1 MTLKN
6 RLRSPH
12 LGVSLLLVALVL
24 AAVFPPQSSHAG
36 GIPDGKA
43 LPILPAPDDTG
54 TLVTPDGSR
63 FDITGGQRSQDGA
76 NLFHSFTQFILETGY
91 TANFLADP
99 ATQNILARVVG
110 GNLSAIDGLIQVTGG
125 SPNLF
130 LINPAGIV
138 FGANASLNIPGSFT
152 ATTANGIGFGKE
164 WLNASG
170 PNSYEGLVGTPDLF
184 AFSMSQPAG
193 IINTG
198 NLEVAA
204 GQNLTL
210 LGGTVI
216 STGQL
221 TAPEGH
227 ITVAAVP
234 GNSLVRLSQAESLLT
249 LDIQAIAPD
258 TYQPNPWDFPIVDL
272 PDLLTG
278 GLGKNATNITTNRDG
293 QLVLSGS
300 GLTVLPGDV
309 VVQNATA
316 RSATLVAAGK
326 VTLGNTPLPLPD
338 KGVHDSI
345 GNPLSI
351 QPDGNT
357 YLVTS
362 PTGSTFYIRGNI
374 EVLIDPGDRVS
385 NPGTGGKISP
395 NPLPDID
402 IPFPIDKEMGIT
414 FPPSIPEVD
423 LPPIPEDPGASLP
436 AIPEVPGDLP
446 LIPSEKPTQQ
456 AGPVPPD
463 IPINPE
469 PGSPEG
475 IGTPAL
481 GVSPDPLPEPSSGIP
496 PSPQPETGIGATTG
510 VPPSPPPEV
519 PSATPGA
526 TPQPKSGT
534 IRQQDIALASDR
546 PRSNPPLGTAVGGQQ
561 IAIATITQDC
571 LRVGQIVENQGTTYR
586 VITDQGRVIQ
596 CYQQQLALAQ
606 QQNQPQQQRQ
616 TLHNLGSIYFIVGNY
631 AQSIQRYQQSLA
643 IAQQL
648 QNRAG
653 EAEALSG
660 LGAAYSAVGNY
671 TKAIQYYE
679 KSLAISRTLDAPELQ
694 GMTLRNLGIAYLA
707 QDNLAK
713 ALEYPQESLAIAQKA
728 QDRRGIGQ
736 SLGNLGLVYF
746 TKGDHA
752 KAIEHLEQ
760 QLAIARELKDRLAEG
775 RALGNLGLAYYGLEN
790 YQQAADYQQQSL
802 AIAQQLQD
810 RPGEGHALNN
820 LGDAWLRLGKLAEA
834 EQALF
839 AGIKVWESLRAQL
852 DQNDDATKISI
863 FETQATT
870 YSTLQEV
877 LIAQNKAQA
886 ALEVAERGRAR
897 AFVELLAKQ
906 LPTQGSKSLAGAANL
921 EPPSIAQ
928 IQQIAR
934 AQNATLVEYSIIQE
948 AFQVE
953 GQRQI
958 QDKALYIWV
967 VQPNGEVTFR
977 QVDLKPLW
985 QQQKTS
991 LDDLVASTRASIGIE
1006 GRGLAFNQ
1014 TTEAVTSALE
1024 RLQRYQTQQS
1034 QLKQLHQLL
1043 IQPIADLLPSD
1054 PTARVVFIP
1063 QGSLF
1068 LAPFPA
1074 LQDAAG
1080 KYLIEKHTMLTAPA
1094 IEVLALTYQQRQRQ
1108 GIAQPSQPTQ
1118 VAATTLPRSPQ
1129 QSLIVGNP
1137 TMPNLPSENGER
1149 SQPLY
1154 SLPGSEREAKMIA
1167 SLLNTEA
1174 ITGSAATKATVM
1186 AKMGDAQIIHLATH
1200 GLLDDFRGLG
1210 IPGAIA
1216 LAPSGQD
1223 DGLLTANDILGL
1235 KLNAELVVLS
1245 ACGTGRGKITGDGVV
1260 GLSRSLISA
1269 GAPSV
1274 VVSLWQVPDHPTAAL
1289 MTEFYQNLQ
1298 RQPDKAQALR
1308 QAMLAMLK
1316 QHPDP
1321 RDWAAFT
1328 LIGEAE

>member
-1 MTLKN
+1 MTLKKC
-6 RLRSPH
+6 LRSPY

-24 AAVFPPQSSHAG
+24 AEVFSPQSSHAG
-36 GIPDGKA
+36 EVPDGKA
-43 LPILPAPDDTG
+43 LPIVAAPDDTG
-54 TLVTPDGSR
+54 TLITPDGSR
-63 FDITGGQRSQDGA
+63 FDISGGQRSQDGA
-76 NLFHSFTQFILETGY
+76 NLFHSFSQFILETGY

-110 GNLSAIDGLIQVTGG
+110 GNLSSIDGLIQVTGG

-138 FGANASLNIPGSFT
+138 FGANASLNVPGSFT
-152 ATTANGIGFGKE
+152 ATTANGVGFGKE

-170 PNSYEGLVGTPDLF
+170 PNNYEGLVGTPDLF

-193 IINTG
+193 IINMG
-198 NLEVAA
+198 NLEVAT

-210 LGGTVI
+210 LGGTVV

-234 GNSLVRLSQAESLLT
+234 GNSLVHLSPAGSLLT

-258 TYQPNPWDFPIVDL
+258 TSQPNPWDFPILDL

-278 GLGKNATNITTNRDG
+278 GLGRNATDITTNREG

-300 GLTVLPGDV
+300 GLTITPGDV
-309 VVQNATA
+309 VVENATA
-316 RSATLVAAGK
+316 HSATLWAANS
-326 VTLGNTPLPLPD
+326 VTLGNKPLPLPD
-338 KGVHDSI
+338 KGVNDSV
-345 GNPLSI
+345 GNLLSI

-357 YLVTS
+357 YLITS
-362 PTGSTFYIRGNI
+362 PTGNTFSIKGNI
-374 EVLIDPGDRVS
+374 EVLFSPGERVEA
-385 NPGTGGKISP
+385 PETDGKISP
-395 NPLPDID
+395 PLPNID
-402 IPFPIDKEMGIT
+402 IT
-414 FPPSIPEVD
+414 VN
-423 LPPIPEDPGASLP
+423 PPIMAIGFLPDVGVMEPPTPPGVELVP
-436 AIPEVPGDLP
+436 IPEVPGELPPLPEKPTHQPGPASLNIP
-446 LIPSEKPTQQ
+446 LIP
-456 AGPVPPD
+456 GPGL
-463 IPINPE
+463 PE
-469 PGSPEG
+469 S
-475 IGTPAL
+475 IDVLPAA
-481 GVSPDPLPEPSSGIP
+481 GVSPNPLPEPSSGIP
-496 PSPQPETGIGATTG
+496 PSPQPETGIGGTTG

-526 TPQPKSGT
+526 APQPKPGT
-534 IRQQDIALASDR
+534 IRRQEVALSNDR
-546 PRSNPPLGTAVGGQQ
+546 PRTNPTLGTAVRGQQ
-561 IAIATITQDC
+561 IAIATSTQDC

-616 TLHNLGSIYFIVGNY
+616 TLHNLGSIYFVVGNY

-643 IAQQL
+643 LAQQL
-648 QNRAG
+648 QNRTG

-671 TKAIQYYE
+671 AKAIQYYE
-679 KSLAISRTLDAPELQ
+679 QSLAISRTLDAPELQ

-707 QDNLAK
+707 QDNIAK
-713 ALEYPQESLAIAQKA
+713 ALEYPQESLAIAEKA

-760 QLAIARELKDRLAEG
+760 QLALARELNDRLAEG

-790 YQQAADYQQQSL
+790 YQQAANYQQQSL
-802 AIAQQLQD
+802 ALAQQLQD

-906 LPTQGSKSLAGAANL
+906 SPSQGSKSLAGSANL

-967 VQPNGEVTFR
+967 VQPNGEVAFR

-985 QQQKTS
+985 QERKTS

-1014 TTEAVTSALE
+1014 TTEVVASALE

-1108 GIAQPSQPTQ
+1108 GIAQQSQPTQ
-1118 VAATTLPRSPQ
+1118 IAATTLPRSPQ
-1129 QSLIVGNP
+1129 KSLIVGNP
-1137 TMPNLPSENGER
+1137 TMPNVPSENGER

-1154 SLPGSEREAKMIA
+1154 SLPGAEREAKMIA

-1186 AKMGDAQIIHLATH
+1186 ARMGDAQIIHLATH

>member
-6 RLRSPH
+6 YLQSPQ
-12 LGVSLLLVALVL
+12 LGVNLLLAVLVL
-24 AAVFPPQSSHAG
+24 AEVVPAQSVHAG
-36 GIPDGKA
+36 ELPDGKA
-43 LPILPAPDDTG
+43 LPILAAPNDAG
-54 TLVTPDGSR
+54 TLVTPDGDR

-76 NLFHSFTQFILETGY
+76 NLFHSFSQFILETGY

-110 GNLSAIDGLIQVTGG
+110 GNLSSIDGLIQVTGG
-125 SPNLF
+125 GPNLF

-138 FGANASLNIPGSFT
+138 FGANASLNVPGSFT
-152 ATTANGIGFGKE
+152 ATTANGVGFGKE

-170 PNSYEGLVGTPDLF
+170 PNNYESLVGTPELF
-184 AFSMSQPAG
+184 AFSMSQPGG

-198 NLEVAA
+198 KLEVAA

-210 LGGTVI
+210 LGGTVV
-216 STGQL
+216 STGEL
-221 TAPEGH
+221 KASEGH

-258 TYQPNPWDFPIVDL
+258 TSQPNTWDFPIVDL

-278 GLGKNATNITTNRDG
+278 GLGRNATNISTNREG

-300 GLTVLPGDV
+300 GLTVSPGDV

-316 RSATLVAAGK
+316 RSVTLLATGN
-326 VTLGNTPLPLPD
+326 VTLGDTPLPLPD
-338 KGVHDSI
+338 KGVNDSI

-362 PTGSTFYIRGNI
+362 PTGNTFYIKGNI
-374 EVLIDPGDRVS
+374 EVLFGPGGEVE
-385 NPGTGGKISP
+385 NPGTDGKTSP
-395 NPLPDID
+395 NPLPDVGA
-402 IPFPIDKEMGIT
+402 PFPIAPEMGIN
-414 FPPSIPEVD
+414 FPAPPVVALPSIPEVN
-423 LPPIPEDPGASLP
+423 LPPIPEVSR
-436 AIPEVPGDLP
+436 ELP
-446 LIPSEKPTQQ
+446 LRLDEKQTQQ
-456 AGPVPPD
+456 PGPVPLS
-463 IPINPE
+463 IPIVPE
-469 PGSPEG
+469 PGSTEAIVDP
-475 IGTPAL
+475 PSL
-481 GVSPDPLPEPSSGIP
+481 GVSPDPRPEPSIGIP
-496 PSPQPETGIGATTG
+496 PSPQPEIGAPTPSG
-510 VPPSPPPEV
+510 VPPSPQPES
-519 PSATPGA
+519 PDTTPGA
-526 TPQPKSGT
+526 TPQPRTGT
-534 IRQQDIALASDR
+534 VRRQDIALASDR
-546 PRSNPPLGTAVGGQQ
+546 SRSSPTLGTTDREQR
-561 IAIATITQDC
+561 IAIAASTQDC
-571 LRVGQIVENQGTTYR
+571 LRIGQIVENQGTTYR

-596 CYQQQLALAQ
+596 CYQEQLALAQ
-606 QQNQPQQQRQ
+606 HKNQPQQQRQ
-616 TLHNLGSIYFIVGNY
+616 TLHNLGSIYFVVGNY

-643 IAQQL
+643 IARQL
-648 QNRAG
+648 QNRES

-671 TKAIQYYE
+671 DKAIQYYE
-679 KSLAISRTLDAPELQ
+679 QSLAISRTLAVPELQ

-707 QDNLAK
+707 QNNPAK
-713 ALEYPQESLAIAQKA
+713 ALEYPKQSLAIAEKA

-752 KAIEHLEQ
+752 KAVEHLQQ

-775 RALGNLGLAYYGLEN
+775 RALGNLGLAYYGLED
-790 YQQAADYQQQSL
+790 YQKAADHQQQSL

-820 LGDAWLRLGKLAEA
+820 LGDAWFRLGRLAEA
-834 EQALF
+834 EQTLF
-839 AGIKVWESLRAQL
+839 AGIKVWESLRSQL
-852 DQNDDATKISI
+852 DQNDDATKISL
-863 FETQATT
+863 FDTQATT

-877 LIAQNKAQA
+877 LIAQNKVQV
-886 ALEVAERGRAR
+886 ALEVAERGRSR

-906 LPTQGSKSLAGAANL
+906 LPPDGTKSLAASSLDLPN
-921 EPPSIAQ
+921 IAQ

-934 AQNATLVEYSIIQE
+934 EQNATLVEYSVIQE

-953 GQRQI
+953 GQRRI
-958 QDKALYIWV
+958 EDKALYIWV
-967 VQPNGEVTFR
+967 VQPTGEVAFR

-985 QQQKTS
+985 QEQKTS

-1006 GRGLAFNQ
+1006 GRGLVFNQ
-1014 TTEAVTSALE
+1014 KTEVVASALE

-1043 IQPIADLLPSD
+1043 IQPIADLLPTN
-1054 PTARVVFIP
+1054 PEARVIFIP
-1063 QGSLF
+1063 QGALF

-1094 IEVLALTYQQRQRQ
+1094 IQILALTHQQRRRQ
-1108 GIAQPSQPTQ
+1108 GLAQQLQPTQ

-1129 QSLIVGNP
+1129 HSLIVGNP
-1137 TMPNLPSENGER
+1137 TMPNLPTENGER
-1149 SQPLY
+1149 SQQLY
-1154 SLPGSEREAKMIA
+1154 SLPGAEREAKMIA

-1174 ITGSAATKATVM
+1174 ITGSAATKAAVM
-1186 AKMGDAQIIHLATH
+1186 AKMGEARIIHLATH

-1245 ACGTGRGKITGDGVV
+1245 ACVTGRGKITGDGVV

-1274 VVSLWQVPDHPTAAL
+1274 VVSLWQVPDNPTATL

-1298 RQPDKAQALR
+1298 GQPDKAQALR
-1308 QAMLAMLK
+1308 QAMLATLK
-1316 QHPDP
+1316 QYPDP

>member
-6 RLRSPH
+6 RLRSPR
-12 LGVSLLLVALVL
+12 LGVTLWLVALVL
-24 AAVFPPQSSHAG
+24 AEVFPPQPSHAG
-36 GIPDGKA
+36 EVPDGKA
-43 LPILPAPDDTG
+43 LPILAAPDDTG

-63 FDITGGQRSQDGA
+63 FDISGGQRSPDGA
-76 NLFHSFTQFILETGY
+76 NLFHSFSQFILETGY

-125 SPNLF
+125 NPNLY
-130 LINPAGIV
+130 LMNPAGIV
-138 FGANASLNIPGSFT
+138 FGANASLSVPGSFT
-152 ATTANGIGFGKE
+152 ATTANGLGFGKE
-164 WLNASG
+164 WFHASG
-170 PNSYEGLVGTPDLF
+170 PNNYAGLVGTPDLF

-198 NLEVAA
+198 NLEVAT
-204 GQNLTL
+204 GQSLTL
-210 LGGTVI
+210 LGGTVV

-234 GNSLVRLSQAESLLT
+234 GNSLVRLRPAASLMT
-249 LDIQAIAPD
+249 LEIQAIAPD
-258 TYQPNPWDFPIVDL
+258 IAQPNSWDFPIVDL

-278 GLGKNATNITTNRDG
+278 GLGKNATNISTNPEG

-300 GLTVLPGDV
+300 GLTVSPGEV
-309 VVQNATA
+309 VVQNAEA
-316 RSATLVAAGK
+316 RSATLWSASS
-326 VTLGNTPLPLPD
+326 VTLGNTSLPLPD
-338 KGVHDSI
+338 KGVNDSL

-351 QPDGNT
+351 QADGNT
-357 YLVTS
+357 YLITS
-362 PTGSTFYIRGNI
+362 PTGNSFYIKGNI
-374 EVLIDPGDRVS
+374 EVLFGPGDKGENSKTDGKVS
-385 NPGTGGKISP
+385 PK
-395 NPLPDID
+395 PLPDIG
-402 IPFPIDKEMGIT
+402 ITFPIDEEMGIT
-414 FPPSIPEVD
+414 FPPLGPEID
-423 LPPIPEDPGASLP
+423 LPPIPEVSEGSLP
-436 AIPEVPGDLP
+436 AIPEVPGALPPLPEEKRNLLPGPASPELGPSEGIDLP
-446 LIPSEKPTQQ
+446 
-456 AGPVPPD
+456 A
-463 IPINPE
+463 
-469 PGSPEG
+469 
-475 IGTPAL
+475 A
-481 GVSPDPLPEPSSGIP
+481 GVSPGPLPEPSSGIP
-496 PSPQPETGIGATTG
+496 PSPRPETGIEATTG

-519 PSATPGA
+519 PSAMPGA
-526 TPQPKSGT
+526 APQPKTGT
-534 IRQQDIALASDR
+534 TRRQEIALSSDR
-546 PRSNPPLGTAVGGQQ
+546 PRSTPTVRSAERAQR
-561 IAIATITQDC
+561 IAIATSTQDC
-571 LRVGQIVENQGTTYR
+571 LQVGQVLENQGTTYR

-616 TLHNLGSIYFIVGNY
+616 TLHNLGSIYFVVGNY

-671 TKAIQYYE
+671 PKAIQYYE
-679 KSLAISRTLDAPELQ
+679 QSLAISRTLDAPELQ

-707 QDNLAK
+707 QDNIAK
-713 ALEYPQESLAIAQKA
+713 ALEYPQQSLAIAEKA

-775 RALGNLGLAYYGLEN
+775 RALGNLGLAYYGLED

-852 DQNDDATKISI
+852 DHNDDATKISI

-906 LPTQGSKSLAGAANL
+906 LPTQSSKSLASASHL

-928 IQQIAR
+928 IQKIAR
-934 AQNATLVEYSIIQE
+934 QQNATLVEYSIIQE

-967 VQPNGEVTFR
+967 VQPSGEIAFR

-985 QQQKTS
+985 QAQKTS

-1006 GRGLAFNQ
+1006 GRGLVFNQ
-1014 TTEAVTSALE
+1014 TTEVVASALD
-1024 RLQRYQTQQS
+1024 RLQRYQAQQS

-1043 IQPIADLLPSD
+1043 IQPIVDLLPTD
-1054 PTARVVFIP
+1054 PQARVVFIP

-1094 IEVLALTYQQRQRQ
+1094 IQVLALTHQQRQRQ
-1108 GIAQPSQPTQ
+1108 EIAQPPQPLQ

-1129 QSLIVGNP
+1129 NALIVGNP
-1137 TMPNLPSENGER
+1137 TMPNLPSDNGER
-1149 SQPLY
+1149 SQQLY
-1154 SLPGSEREAKMIA
+1154 SLPGAEREAKMIA

-1174 ITGSAATKATVM
+1174 ITGSAATKAAVM
-1186 AKMGDAQIIHLATH
+1186 AQMGKARIIHLATH

-1216 LAPSGQD
+1216 LAPAGQD
-1223 DGLLTANDILGL
+1223 DGLLTASDILGL

-1308 QAMLAMLK
+1308 QAMLATLK
-1316 QHPDP
+1316 QYPDP